1 MCEYWIASF
10 GLCLFGPFC
19 SYKVA
24 VPWHRHWKVVQ
35 FVLEPLELRVFQN
48 AQNSLCSGNP
58 KWLLNLLVSS
68 CSSCFM
74 ASLGDGRL
82 KGVSESVWNFWS
94 LLSGF
99 FGIPTSAHD
108 TTVDIDWHARFDF
121 DISWLT
127 LCIFISSN
135 LHIFFTYFSHLPI
148 FNQLPSSSQRCIGIV
163 VCYSWHHLAFIPSS
177 IHLRNRSLKTA
188 YILQQ
193 GPVSKPRHRAA
204 SPSKCGLH
212 NIQKIQ
218 NEG

>member
-1 MCEYWIASF
+1 MQ
-10 GLCLFGPFC
+10 L
-19 SYKVA
+19 
-24 VPWHRHWKVVQ
+24 
-35 FVLEPLELRVFQN
+35 VLEPLELRVFQN

-74 ASLGDGRL
+74 ASLGDGHL
-82 KGVSESVWNFWS
+82 KGVSESLWNFWS

-121 DISWLT
+121 DINWLT

-177 IHLRNRSLKTA
+177 IHLRNGLWRQHIYCNRVQWVNRVT
-188 YILQQ
+188 
-193 GPVSKPRHRAA
+193 VPRHHLSVVCTTSKRFKTKGKFWAIGVAA
-204 SPSKCGLH
+204 TMGITKTTVVVWKP
-212 NIQKIQ
+212 
-218 NEG
+218 